1 MLRRDIL
8 NTASCDGAAAP
19 PPGRSQLPP
28 RVTVSV
34 NGAIVSTGGESGW
47 MTAASITMPDQFG
60 FSRASSALN
69 SFTSQSGAVMLVAST
84 RLLTISTRVD
94 TLPVTRSTK
103 MATFSP

>member
-8 NTASCDGAAAP
+8 DTVSSDGAAAP
-19 PPGRSQLPP
+19 VVRRQLLPW
-28 RVTVSV
+28 VTVSA
-34 NGAIVSTGGESGW
+34 NGAIVSTGGQFGLT
-47 MTAASITMPDQFG
+47 TAAAAIAMPDQFG
-60 FSRASSALN
+60 FKRASSALN